1 MALQI
6 APGVILTPSPTKVP
20 TPTNYIS
27 DSQYNLLTQYIP
39 ELESQIHDRFGTQM
53 ITGMLEALGKESPFQ
68 ADLIKWNEEGRLTQL
83 ATAVARAS
91 DVFTS
96 NAHTFRVGELISV
109 RNADGSVLR
118 KGQITAVTTN
128 GFTALCGH
136 ASGWTAVGT
145 TDLTVYA
152 FSNEYAKGTEGPA
165 EGLNSQVL
173 QFTQKP
179 VIIKEILKETRSNL
193 ALRTWV
199 DTGEGFL
206 WYFKNLADTKKRFSN
221 AIENGLILGEEWA
234 GDLATAGVQGTQG
247 LFDCAE
253 EGNIFEGPAVDLD
266 DFDEIIDRFNA
277 QGMISENYI
286 YGTSSQ
292 NRLIDRMIKAE
303 NVTGSAWGAFDNK
316 EQGIK
321 LGFKDFNYGNYN
333 FYKSNWRFLDNPTT
347 EGSAVGATKVHA
359 LFVPSGSKKIYD
371 VMEGKQATMPMLHV
385 KHRASQVVNRKYE
398 MTMRDWAQGTN
409 KADAR
414 ETEFLTERA
423 LVVMGRNNLL
433 ICKG

>member
-1 MALQI
+1 MALLNV
-6 APGVILTPSPTKVP
+6 PGVILTPSPTKVP

-27 DSQYNLLTQYIP
+27 DDEYNLLTQYIP
-39 ELESQIHDRFGTQM
+39 ELEAQIVDRFGSQM
-53 ITGMLEALGKESPFQ
+53 ITGMLAELGKESPFQ

-83 ATAVARAS
+83 AEGVTRSS

-96 NAHTFRVGELISV
+96 TAHTFRLNELISV
-109 RNADGSVLR
+109 RNADGSVVK
-118 KGQITAVTTN
+118 KGQVTAVTTN
-128 GFTALCGH
+128 GFTALCGT
-136 ASGWTAVGT
+136 GTWTDVGT
-145 TDLTVYA
+145 SNLTVYA
-152 FSNEYAKGTEGPA
+152 FSNEYAKGA
-165 EGLNSQVL
+165 EFLGGGLNSQVE

-179 VIIKEILKETRSNL
+179 SIIREFLKESDSNM

-199 DTGEGFL
+199 DTGSGYL
-206 WYFKNLADTKKRFSN
+206 WYFKNLNDTKKRFNN
-221 AIENGLILGEEWA
+221 AIENGLVLGQNWD
-234 GDLATAGVQGTQG
+234 GDLLAAGVEGTQG
-247 LFDCAE
+247 LFSCAE

-266 DFDEIIDRFNA
+266 DFDSIIDRFNA

-286 YGTSSQ
+286 YGTSAQ

-333 FYKSNWRFLDNPTT
+333 FYKTNWRLLDNPIG

-359 LFVPSGSKKIYD
+359 LFIPSGSKKVYD
-371 VMEGKQATMPMLHV
+371 VMEGKSATVPMLHV
-385 KHRASQVVNRKYE
+385 KFRSSSATNRKYK
-398 MTMRDWAQGTN
+398 MAMRTWDDGTN
-409 KADAR
+409 KADGR

-423 LVVMGRNNLL
+423 LMITGRNNLL

>member
-1 MALQI
+1 MALLNV
-6 APGVILTPSPTKVP
+6 PGVTLTPSPTKIA

-27 DSQYNLLTQYIP
+27 DAEYNLLTQYIP
-39 ELESQIHDRFGTQM
+39 ELEAQIVDRFGSQT

-83 ATAVARAS
+83 ATTVTRAN

-96 NAHTFRVGELISV
+96 NAHTFRVNEIISV
-109 RNADGSVLR
+109 RDAAGAVVR

-145 TDLTVYA
+145 TALTVYA
-152 FSNEYAKGTEGPA
+152 FTNEYKKGA
-165 EGLNSQVL
+165 EFLGGSLNSQVV

-179 VIIKEILKETRSNL
+179 VIIREILEETRSNL

-199 DTGEGFL
+199 DTGSGFL
-206 WYFKNLADTKKRFSN
+206 WYFKNLADTKKRFNN
-221 AIENGLILGEEWA
+221 AVESSLILGEDWA
-234 GDLATAGVQGTQG
+234 GDLAAAGVQGSQG
-247 LFDCAE
+247 LFSAAE

-266 DFDEIIDRFNA
+266 DFDSIIDRFNA

-316 EQGIK
+316 ETGIK

-347 EGSAVGATKVHA
+347 EGSAIGATKVHS
-359 LFVPSGSKKIYD
+359 LFIPSASKKVYD
-371 VMEGKQATMPMLHV
+371 VMEGKNATVPMLHV
-385 KHRASQVVNRKYE
+385 RYRSSQVVNRKYE
-398 MTMRDWAQGTN
+398 MTMRDWATGTN
-409 KADAR
+409 RKDVK

-423 LVVMGRNNLL
+423 LVVTGRNNLM